1 MDNILLKYN
10 SLDPE
15 AKKQVQHYIDMLV
28 AKMKKPK
35 KNQPSSYKEK
45 LLSVSVWSD
54 DDLKP
59 IIDNQAFNQFKPE
72 EW

>member
-15 AKKQVQHYIDMLV
+15 AKKQVQYYIDMML
-28 AKMKKPK
+28 ARMKKTK
-35 KNQPSSYKEK
+35 KGQPSYKQK
-45 LLSVSVWSD
+45 ILTVSVWSE

-59 IIDNQAFNQFKPE
+59 ITDNHSFNQFKTE

>member
-15 AKKQVQHYIDMLV
+15 AKKQVRHYVDMLV
-28 AKMKKPK
+28 VKMKKSN

-45 LLSVSVWSD
+45 LLSVSVRSS
-54 DDLKP
+54 L
-59 IIDNQAFNQFKPE
+59 FRLY
-72 EW
+72 

>member
-1 MDNILLKYN
+1 MDNMLLKYN

-15 AKKQVQHYIDMLV
+15 AKKQVQHYIDRLV

-35 KNQPSSYKEK
+35 KTQFEYKK
-45 LLSVSVWSD
+45 SILSIPVWSEED
-54 DDLKP
+54 IKP
-59 IIDNQAFNQFKPE
+59 ITENSAFNSFKPE

>member
-15 AKKQVQHYIDMLV
+15 AKKQVQHYIDMMV
-28 AKMKKPK
+28 ARMKKPK
-35 KNQPSSYKEK
+35 KNQSSYKQK
-45 LLSVSVWSD
+45 LLSVSVWSE

-59 IIDNQAFNQFKPE
+59 ITDNHAFDQFKPE